1 MAILTVNAGSSSL
14 KWALYPLDAQ
24 GLPQAAVWHA
34 LAQGLEPGGQA
45 RVRWETAGLA
55 PQQRDQTDAG
65 DAHAWALRT
74 LQQGLAHSALP
85 APRAIA
91 HRIVHGGPDYD
102 RSIVLDAS
110 ALQQLQALEPLAPLH
125 QPHNLRGVQLLS
137 LAYPGVLQVGC
148 FDTAFHRS
156 IPPLHSQWALPADV
170 RGLGV
175 QRYGFHGLS
184 YQYIVR
190 ALGQVSAR
198 AGQRVLM
205 AHLGNGASL
214 CAAHQGRSL
223 ATSMGF
229 SALDGLVM
237 GTRCGSIDPGV
248 LLFLL
253 ARGWTAPEL
262 EDLLYRR
269 SGLLGAS
276 GLSADMRTLRASDSA
291 AARDAI
297 ALFGRQLLH
306 EAGGMV
312 AALQGLDVLS
322 FSGGI
327 GEHDAALRAEV
338 CQQLGWLGLALDEDA
353 NARADGSQVQALHA
367 AHSAVEVWLVPT
379 DEGWVAAQEGARL
392 LQDLQ
397 TQ

>member
-14 KWALYPLDAQ
+14 KWALYPCDAQ
-24 GLPQAAVWHA
+24 GRPQAAVWHA
-34 LAQGLEPGGQA
+34 LAQGLEPGSQA
-45 RVRWETAGLA
+45 RVTLGRTGEA
-55 PQQRDQTDAG
+55 PQQRSQTDAS
-65 DAHAWALRT
+65 DAHTWALHT
-74 LQQGLAHSALP
+74 LQQGLRESGLP
-85 APRAIA
+85 APQAIA

-102 RSIVLDAS
+102 RSVVLDANT
-110 ALQQLQALEPLAPLH
+110 LQRLQALAPLAPLH

-137 LAYPGVLQVGC
+137 QAYPGVLQVGC

-156 IPPLHSQWALPADV
+156 MPAVHSQWALPAAV
-170 RGLGV
+170 RALGV

-184 YQYIVR
+184 YQYIVQ
-190 ALGQVSAR
+190 ALQPVSTR
-198 AGQRVLM
+198 AGQRLLM

-214 CAAHQGRSL
+214 CAARQGRSL

-237 GTRCGSIDPGV
+237 GTRCGAIDPGV

-253 ARGWTAPEL
+253 ARGWTASEL

-276 GLSADMRTLRASDSA
+276 GLSADMRTLRASDSTT
-291 AARDAI
+291 ARAAI
-297 ALFGRQLLH
+297 ALFTRQLLH
-306 EAGGMV
+306 EAGGLV

-327 GEHDAALRAEV
+327 GEHDAALRADI
-338 CQQLGWLGLALDEDA
+338 CQQLGWLGLVLDENA
-353 NARADGSQVQALHA
+353 NARADGSQLQALHA

-379 DEGWVAAQEGARL
+379 DEGWVAAHEAARL
-392 LQDLQ
+392 LPRLHAK
-397 TQ
+397 